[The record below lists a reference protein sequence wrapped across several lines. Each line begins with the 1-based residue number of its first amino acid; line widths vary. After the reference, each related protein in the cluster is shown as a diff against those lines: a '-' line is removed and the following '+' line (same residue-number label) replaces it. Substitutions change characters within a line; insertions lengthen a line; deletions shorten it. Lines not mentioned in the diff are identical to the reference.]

1 MALELDS
8 ITFAVKTEALK
19 EAVAAVNELKT
30 AVEDLSKANG
40 ITNESA
46 KAVNA
51 IARAQKKAAK
61 EAADAV
67 KGQGDAST
75 SAAPKMDAVTRILKK
90 QEIVMDVLRG
100 KVIDFADGQVT
111 LERAY
116 TSGQASALANL
127 KLLGATAK
135 QFEELAKSKAQYN
148 QETGADPFDQSTSG
162 LARLKQQVMEL
173 QDVDKLLNENLGLTR
188 KQVVGLA
195 RDIASINNSAIAS
208 GMSLDSAD
216 VQARIA
222 DQKKQ
227 TVENAQKLN
236 QMEMIAVEADKAS
249 KAKAK
254 AMQDEQA
261 MLKTMREQEWAGWA
275 KSVDAEDKAINARSA
290 AWKKYYAEQESAV
303 QALERQRT
311 KALTGSTSG
320 GSKSGEQP
328 MDSAV
333 GAYAKQQ
340 ENAAKSSAWL
350 ERELRRAD
358 NALVGLNNNLA
369 ISSSN
374 RILKFKEML
383 AASGMDAGKAALKL
397 KAYSDAIDAVD
408 KTNRAKRKN
417 DREDELRYLARATS
431 VQMGDVAVSLAGG
444 MNPLT
449 IMMQQGDQLRG
460 IFAQVGANSKEM
472 EQAMGQAFGQ
482 IIGGFVD
489 VGKAMGQFA
498 FGAVKSSGDAVIN
511 FGLQAIDPLI
521 VKFGKLNTAIKLTS
535 ASFGRLAAVLRTVA
549 AIAIGATIAA
559 FAVALGML
567 AVAFYKVNKEEK
579 EFSIAMTRTGAV
591 MGMTTDSAYAL
602 AKSMQSAELSVST
615 SVVALT
621 EIAKVGGL
629 AGASIKDIIKVSNDM
644 KTYAGADIADTV
656 KEYAKLKDKPVEA
669 LTELAKTTGLVSP
682 ETIKLVAELER
693 QGKTAE
699 AGAVAMNELTNA
711 NKRHIDT
718 IKGELNEF
726 TDFAI
731 KVGKIFDRMWD
742 SINGMVRKGTLSERI
757 EEART
762 NLSSLQAVPEWAR
775 RFGIGKNEVSD
786 AQAKLDALFEEQRLL
801 GKTNTIKQE
810 NLALSAA
817 EAKWQSGLTSAIT
830 ANMSEQEKFAKVEK
844 KIREDALKL
853 GKSELE
859 VQILLNAARKDIFKK
874 SGKTETEKEI
884 DKFNKLKDSLV
895 GRSGGLSATFVGDVA
910 MINKMAE
917 SEEQRLDLLTRLVKL
932 QPQYLDQLKSEKKA
946 QELLEKAWD
955 ESVKKYTEQTKLD
968 IETQLNSD
976 KITAS
981 LNEEV
986 MLLELRTSLIG
997 QSEQAIKKEIET
1009 KKIQL
1014 ALEKEL
1020 MEISNDAAADKV
1032 ERSTAAR
1039 NRAATRI
1046 NMIQAEINYDK
1057 LMELDKLE
1065 KDVSSAIVTALV
1077 DGGKAGSKSLR
1088 DIVTAELMKP
1098 ITLYV
1103 NAVVNSLFGGIFG
1116 SGTSVAGSSGRLGS
1130 LQSIYNTM
1138 NNGFTGLSTAA
1149 GSIGASLQYGTTP
1162 FSQQSSMLAAQEAGM
1177 GTTSG
1182 MMGSAAGYLGG
1193 FMAGQGIGNTISNG
1207 YGNKSTVNAGA
1218 VIGSIFGGPI
1228 GGAIGGA
1235 IGGVVNRAFG
1245 RKLTE
1250 QGVQGSYGSDGFEG
1264 SSYSFKKGG
1273 WFRSN
1278 KTTTS
1283 ELDSAMKKLLDSSY
1297 KGIDE
1302 SMKYVAS
1309 QFETEMTGSFSAIKV
1324 NLMGLSEA
1332 DAQAKLSEAIASSTK
1347 QALDSIALPEW
1358 AKDVVEELGDTF
1370 SMEALTSALGGISAM
1385 KNALDA
1391 LGYSSQAWADITADS
1406 VNELIAEF
1414 GSVQVAQQN
1423 MSSYYQAYYSE
1434 QEQLAF
1440 AMSDLNKQLQ
1450 ALGIT
1455 APATTEAYRALVD
1468 DALVSGNEELAASL
1482 IKLAPT
1488 FKTVTDALEN
1498 LTSTLTSEVT
1508 RLKINMSTS
1517 SINTSSS
1524 LYSGYAQFVKQ
1535 QELASMGNQDAIT
1548 MLPELSKSIEEQS
1561 TKYAKT
1567 SADVTKVQAWLVE
1580 GLSQTVSTINA
1591 NAKMEQLLTDV
1602 NSKLENLSAEVKS
1615 NAASSAKSARILE
1628 RVTPDGQSLSVTVVA

>member
-8 ITFAVKTEALK
+8 ITFAVKTDALK
-19 EAVAAVNELKT
+19 EAVAAVHELKT

-40 ITNESA
+40 ISNESA

-51 IARAQKKAAK
+51 VARAQKKAAK
-61 EAADAV
+61 EAADAL
-67 KGQGDAST
+67 KEQSKEAEDT
-75 SAAPKMDAVTRILKK
+75 APKMDAVTRALEK
-90 QEIVMDVLRG
+90 QAIKMQVLRG
-100 KVIDFADGQVT
+100 DTVDFTDSQVQ

-127 KLLGATAK
+127 KLMGATDEQYK
-135 QFEELAKSKAQYN
+135 QLAASLAQYN
-148 QETGADPFDQSTSG
+148 KETGANPFDKSG
-162 LARLKQQVMEL
+162 SSLRRLQQQLEEL
-173 QDVDKLLNENLGLTR
+173 SNVDKLLNENLGLSR
-188 KQVVGLA
+188 EQIKGLS
-195 RDIASINNSAIAS
+195 RDIASINNSAVSA
-208 GMSLDSAD
+208 GLGLDSKE
-216 VQARIA
+216 VQDRIA
-222 DQKKQ
+222 ALKQ
-227 TVENAQKLN
+227 ETVAASQLLN
-236 QMEMIAVEADKAS
+236 QREMLASEADKAS

-275 KSVDAEDKAINARSA
+275 KSVDAEDKAINARNA

-303 QALERQRT
+303 QSLERQRT
-311 KALTGSTSG
+311 KALSGSASG
-320 GSKSGEQP
+320 SSKSSEQA

-340 ENAAKSSAWL
+340 ENAAKSTAWL

-358 NALVGLNNNLA
+358 NALVGLNDNLA

-383 AASGMDAGKAALKL
+383 AASGMDADKAALKL
-397 KAYSDAIDAVD
+397 KAYSEAIDAVD
-408 KTNRAKRKN
+408 KTNKAKRKN

-498 FGAVKSSGDAVIN
+498 FGAIKSTGDAVIN

-521 VKFGKLNTAIKLTS
+521 ARFGKLNGAVNL
-535 ASFGRLAAVLRTVA
+535 ASGGFGRFTSILRTVA
-549 AIAIGATIAA
+549 GITIGAAIAQAAISLGVFA
-559 FAVALGML
+559 FA
-567 AVAFYKVNKEEK
+567 YSKVLKEEK

-602 AKSMQSAELSVST
+602 AKSMQSSEISVST

-656 KEYAKLKDKPVEA
+656 KEYSKLKDKPVEA
-669 LTELAKTTGLVSP
+669 LTELARTTGLVSP

-699 AGAVAMNELTNA
+699 AGAIAMNELTNA
-711 NKRHIDT
+711 NKSHIDT
-718 IKGELNEF
+718 IKTEMNGFTEF
-726 TDFAI
+726 GI
-731 KVGKIFDRMWD
+731 KVGKIWDSVWD
-742 SINGMVRKGTLSERI
+742 SIMGITRKDTLSDRI
-757 EEART
+757 EDARSKVANFSIRQQNMPEYLRGNDSRLKEAQ
-762 NLSSLQAVPEWAR
+762 N
-775 RFGIGKNEVSD
+775 N
-786 AQAKLDALFEEQRLL
+786 LDALFEEQRLL
-801 GKTNTIKQE
+801 NKTNTIKQE
-810 NLALSAA
+810 NIALAVG
-817 EAKWQSGLTSAIT
+817 EAKWQKELTTAINV
-830 ANMSEQEKFAKVEK
+830 NMSEQVRFAKAEK
-844 KIREDALKL
+844 KIREDALKF

-874 SGKTETEKEI
+874 HPKTESEKEI

-895 GRSGGLSATFVGDVA
+895 GRSGDLSSTFVGDVA
-910 MINKMAE
+910 MINKRAS
-917 SEEQRLDLLTRLVKL
+917 SEEERLDLLTRLVKL
-932 QPQYLDQLKSEKKA
+932 QPQYIDQLKSEQKA
-946 QELLEKAWD
+946 KELLEKAWE
-955 ESVKKYTEQTKLD
+955 ESVKNYTEQTKLD
-968 IETQLNSD
+968 IETQNNSD

-986 MLLELRTSLIG
+986 MLLELRTALIG
-997 QSEQAIKKEIET
+997 QSDAAIKKEIET
-1009 KKIQL
+1009 RKIQL

-1020 MEISNDAAADKV
+1020 MEITNDKAEYKDERRAD
-1032 ERSTAAR
+1032 AR

-1057 LMELDKLE
+1057 LMQLDKLE
-1065 KDVSSAIVTALV
+1065 KDVSGAIVTALFE
-1077 DGGKAGSKSLR
+1077 GGKAGSKSLR
-1088 DIVTAELMKP
+1088 DIITAELMKP
-1098 ITLYV
+1098 VTLYV
-1103 NAVVNSLFGGIFG
+1103 NAVVSNLMGGIIG
-1116 SGTSVAGSSGRLGS
+1116 ASSSGTGMGSAGSSGSLSSILSAGNNLGLFS
-1130 LQSIYNTM
+1130 GLFSGASSYGM
-1138 NNGFTGLSTAA
+1138 GLAATG
-1149 GSIGASLQYGTTP
+1149 IGAIATGVG
-1162 FSQQSSMLAAQEAGM
+1162 SQAAMLAAQ
-1177 GTTSG
+1177 T
-1182 MMGSAAGYLGG
+1182 GSFGAAGLAATTQAAGG
-1193 FMAGQGIGNTISNG
+1193 ALAGGAGIASSAMGALAAIPG
-1207 YGNKSTVNAGA
+1207 WGWALAGA
-1218 VIGSIFGGPI
+1218 TALFGDKL
-1228 GGAIGGA
+1228 
-1235 IGGVVNRAFG
+1235 FG

-1250 QGVQGSYGSDGFEG
+1250 QGVQGSYGDGGFEG
-1264 SSYSFKKGG
+1264 NSYSFSKGG
-1273 WFRSN
+1273 WLRSN

-1283 ELDSAMKKLLDSSY
+1283 ELDTPMQKLLDSSY
-1297 KGIDE
+1297 KGINE
-1302 SMKYVAS
+1302 SMKAVAS
-1309 QFETEMTGSFSAIKV
+1309 QFKTEMTGSFAAIKV

-1347 QALDSIALPEW
+1347 QALDSIALPGW

-1391 LGYSSQAWADITADS
+1391 LGYSSQAWADITAGS

-1455 APATTEAYRALVD
+1455 APTTTEAYRALVD
-1468 DALVSGNEELAASL
+1468 DALVSGNEKLAASL
-1482 IKLAPT
+1482 MKLAPT
-1488 FKTVTDALEN
+1488 FKSVTDALGN
-1498 LTSTLTSEVT
+1498 LTSALTSEVT
-1508 RLKINMSTS
+1508 RLKISMSTN

-1535 QELASMGNQDAIT
+1535 QELAGMGNQDAIT

-1591 NAKMEQLLTDV
+1591 NAKMEQLLADV
-1602 NSKLENLSAEVKS
+1602 NSKLENLSAEAKA
-1615 NAASSAKSARILE
+1615 NAEHAAKSARILE